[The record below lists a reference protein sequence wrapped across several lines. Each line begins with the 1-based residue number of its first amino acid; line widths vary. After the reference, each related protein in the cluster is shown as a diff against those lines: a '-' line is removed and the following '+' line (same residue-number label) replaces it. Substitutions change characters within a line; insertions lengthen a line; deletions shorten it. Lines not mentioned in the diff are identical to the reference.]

1 MDFSVLQ
8 CAGSGYKGSDNF
20 SPEPDPHLPSLFNLG
35 NKILL
40 QNVAITLW
48 AYFAIIIKNRA
59 DSAGEDIGTKS
70 KSESKLKVEVWDP
83 DPTQILSDLQHCFF
97 KKL

>member
-59 DSAGEDIGTKS
+59 DSAGEDRN
-70 KSESKLKVEVWDP
+70 
-83 DPTQILSDLQHCFF
+83 QIQI
-97 KKL
+97 